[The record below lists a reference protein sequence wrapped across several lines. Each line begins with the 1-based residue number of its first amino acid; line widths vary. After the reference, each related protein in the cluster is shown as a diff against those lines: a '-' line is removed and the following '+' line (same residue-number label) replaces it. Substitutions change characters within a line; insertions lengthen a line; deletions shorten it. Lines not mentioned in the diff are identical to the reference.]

1 MLRAVTEPR
10 QTKQTREELR
20 AALLEAGRE
29 ILLEE
34 GLEPG
39 SSNLTFKRA
48 FDRVEK
54 KTGLRLTNASVIRR
68 VWENQA
74 DYQADVLVAIAQD
87 EERPEAE
94 LTVRAIADV
103 FVGIDLSTVES
114 RAHALREVCRVGG
127 EANGDAIPTRR
138 VGRCGS
144 MSWQWRPQPIFRTS
158 GDGFR

>member
-1 MLRAVTEPR
+1 MMKWGMLMELRSGSGAPMLRAVTEPR

-68 VWENQA
+68 VWEDQA
-74 DYQADVLVAIAQD
+74 DYQAQALVALPTAQ
-87 EERPEAE
+87 R
-94 LTVRAIADV
+94 
-103 FVGIDLSTVES
+103 
-114 RAHALREVCRVGG
+114 
-127 EANGDAIPTRR
+127 
-138 VGRCGS
+138 
-144 MSWQWRPQPIFRTS
+144 
-158 GDGFR
+158 